1 MTLEE
6 LIAVLRTDLGDPNGE
21 LADDA
26 SLERA
31 VRRALPLVCRD
42 LDVSHRIV
50 DGVFQPEPDDLFK
63 ELLLLRAQAFACSM
77 LRAMTARN
85 FSFKSGDKEV
95 DKTRQAD
102 WWAKQEKDLL
112 AEYRGRIDAVKP
124 GDPTVAVT
132 PMIYELDTEPCD
144 CD

>member
-21 LADDA
+21 SIDDT

-31 VRRALPLVCRD
+31 IRRALPLVCRD
-42 LDVSHRIV
+42 LDVFHKFV
-50 DGVFQPEPDDLFK
+50 GGEVQPEPDDLFQ

-77 LRAMTARN
+77 LRAITARN

-95 DKTRQAD
+95 DKTKQAD
-102 WWAKQEKDLL
+102 WWARQEKDLL
-112 AEYRGRIDAVKP
+112 DEYKARIEDLKP

-132 PMIYELDTEPCD
+132 PMIYEVGSEPRD
-144 CD
+144 AN